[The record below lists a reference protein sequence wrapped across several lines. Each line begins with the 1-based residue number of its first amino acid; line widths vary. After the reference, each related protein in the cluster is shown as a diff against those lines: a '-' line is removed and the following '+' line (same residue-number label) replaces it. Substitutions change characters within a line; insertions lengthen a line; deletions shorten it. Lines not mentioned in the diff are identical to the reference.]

1 VKSSDH
7 EKRRYHTPK
16 RDARARAT
24 RERIRAT
31 AETLFLRDGYART
44 SMGAIAKGAAVAEKT
59 VYLAFPTKADLL
71 NEIIVTALRADDA
84 PKPFRT
90 RLSEALAAEPEQ
102 LLAEFAALTADLMA
116 RTGRIMALGES
127 AASSDPQL
135 AALRD
140 RGHAAMRSDCHDV
153 AAALAARGAL
163 AADVSADDAAS
174 TIYAIANDSVYLR
187 LVDGCGWSPDRY
199 RAWLE
204 QTLRKT
210 LLESRPRP
218 RSPGRSPP
226 EQETRI

>member
-1 VKSSDH
+1 MKSSDH

-31 AETLFLRDGYART
+31 AESLFLRDGYART
-44 SMGAIAKGAAVAEKT
+44 SMGAIAKAAGVAEKT
-59 VYLAFPTKADLL
+59 VYLAFPNKAELL
-71 NEIIVTALRADDA
+71 SEIIVTALRAEDA
-84 PKPFRT
+84 PRPFRT
-90 RLSEALAAEPEQ
+90 RLREALTAAPEQ
-102 LLAEFAALTADLMA
+102 LLEEFAALTADLMA

-153 AAALAARGAL
+153 AATLAARGAV
-163 AADVSADDAAS
+163 AADITADDAAS
-174 TIYAIANDSVYLR
+174 TIYAIANESVYLR

-199 RAWLE
+199 QAWLE

-210 LLESRPRP
+210 LLQR
-218 RSPGRSPP
+218 RSD
-226 EQETRI
+226 